1 MSKINKIGLAILFL
15 VFISGICFVF
25 KDGNLAA
32 LHSAA
37 AEPNSLTGRIIL
49 GEESDSEINARIN
62 RLSQLREMYETTQD
76 EDLKANLKPM
86 ILADANNIP
95 DAKISADMRRFLDG
109 LRKER

>member
-1 MSKINKIGLAILFL
+1 
-15 VFISGICFVF
+15 
-25 KDGNLAA
+25 
-32 LHSAA
+32 
-37 AEPNSLTGRIIL
+37 
-49 GEESDSEINARIN
+49 
-62 RLSQLREMYETTQD
+62 MYETTQD